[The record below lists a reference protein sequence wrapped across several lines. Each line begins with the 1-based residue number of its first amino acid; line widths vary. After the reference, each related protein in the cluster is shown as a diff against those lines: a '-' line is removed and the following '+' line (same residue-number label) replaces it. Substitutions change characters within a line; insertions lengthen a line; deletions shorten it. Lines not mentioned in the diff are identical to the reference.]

1 MKLHVFHEPPPD
13 WLGAAL
19 ERFEVQF
26 RYPLGANASFSI
38 SHGRRYITFFEAIG
52 APTLIVAE
60 HEGLVL
66 GTIGA
71 ALRPLCFPD
80 GGVHLVAYLGDLKVT
95 PSARGGV
102 VLARMFQELH
112 ARVAQPA
119 GGRAYAVV
127 MDGTDRLP
135 SSYTGRLDIPAFAR
149 AGGISVLK
157 IAAEPGRENLREIG
171 REQRE
176 ESAYGGFRPIG
187 GRADLRS
194 SIAPVLLEDNDGSA
208 GGLLEDTRL
217 AKRLLLPDGGELLAA
232 HLSGFKWRQP
242 CDGARFLRS
251 VAARCSAMRIPAFFT
266 AVPARFVSELLA
278 ELSGCDVVVAPAT
291 VYSCGFPQVGDAVWF
306 VDTAEI

>member
-1 MKLHVFHEPPPD
+1 MKVRVFQEPPPES
-13 WLGAAL
+13 LGAELA
-19 ERFEVQF
+19 RFEAQF
-26 RYPLGANASFSI
+26 RYPLGANASFCI

-52 APTLIVAE
+52 APTLVVAE
-60 HEGLVL
+60 HDGVVL
-66 GTIGA
+66 GTIAA
-71 ALRPLCFPD
+71 ALRPLRFPD
-80 GGVHLVAYLGDLKVT
+80 GSVHPVAYLGDLKVM

-112 ARVAQPA
+112 TRVAQPA

-171 REQRE
+171 REQSE
-176 ESAYGGFRPIG
+176 QFASVGFRPLG
-187 GRADLRS
+187 GRADSRS
-194 SIAPVLLEDNDGSA
+194 VIAPVVLENDDGSA

-217 AKRLLLPDGGELLAA
+217 AKRLLLPDGGEMLAA
-232 HLSGFKWRQP
+232 HLSGFNWRHP
-242 CDGARFLRS
+242 CDGARFLRGVS
-251 VAARCSAMRIPAFFT
+251 ARCSAMGVPAFFT
-266 AVPARFVSELLA
+266 AVAAGFASELLA

-291 VYSCGFPQVGDAVWF
+291 IFSCGIAGAAEVDWF